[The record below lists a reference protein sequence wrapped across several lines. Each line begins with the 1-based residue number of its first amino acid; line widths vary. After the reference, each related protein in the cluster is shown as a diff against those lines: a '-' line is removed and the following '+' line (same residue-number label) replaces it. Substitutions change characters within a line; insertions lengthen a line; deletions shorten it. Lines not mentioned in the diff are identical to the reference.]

1 MGLIDDSIP
10 TFLLN
15 WQLKTIDKGL
25 VLIGRNV
32 IASKLWEISNLF
44 NLELFQS
51 NLNIEKPLLT
61 YRHLLL

>member
-25 VLIGRNV
+25 VLIGRDV

-61 YRHLLL
+61 

>member
-1 MGLIDDSIP
+1 MGLIDDGIP

-25 VLIGRNV
+25 VLIGRDV

-51 NLNIEKPLLT
+51 NSNIEKPL
-61 YRHLLL
+61 